1 MFVFKIQTQ
10 GHKSIERR
18 EFSLSIKPI
27 KEIEKCTKVIP
38 ALGIVAKESFQISFN
53 FLTNAILNNPIT
65 IKNCHESICISA
77 GHSSLIE
84 SNAYLGT

>member
-1 MFVFKIQTQ
+1 MFVYKIQTQ
-10 GHKSIERR
+10 RHKSIERR

-27 KEIEKCTKVIP
+27 KEIEKRTKVIP
-38 ALGIVAKESFQISFN
+38 ALVAKEGFQISFN
-53 FLTNAILNNPIT
+53 FLTNAILNNSIT

-77 GHSSLIE
+77 GQSSLIE